1 MARKAEKEKTKDGL
15 KLKIVNPNAAGIDI
29 AYGEMQVCVPE
40 DRDGENNRSFGS
52 FTCDYEEIASWLKA
66 CGITT
71 VAMESTGS
79 YWVGLYFFLEEKGF
93 DVLLANAKDVKNVSG
108 KKTDEA
114 DAEWIMLMHS
124 YGLLKPSFHP
134 DAAARSIRELAR
146 HRDNMLRSA
155 GKEIQ
160 HMQKSLVLM
169 NIKVDTVISDI
180 LGKSGKAIIEAILGG
195 NHDPKSLAQLAD
207 SRCKASRGTI
217 EKSLEG
223 TWDAVHLFE
232 QKQSYDLYKYIHEQ
246 IADCEAEMDRML
258 SNYTEECGMDMTGY
272 KATNKRVAKKNAIS
286 FDAER
291 HAFSMWGVNAME
303 MPGMSLGGLSVLMGE
318 LGSGFVEKF
327 PSAKS
332 FCRWCNLVPNNKISG
347 GKLLSSKVPKQKNR
361 VGQVFRS
368 CANSVKSA
376 KTGLGVYFRRQK
388 SKGGHLQAI
397 VATANK
403 MARMFYTMV
412 ATKKPFDETK
422 VGIDEK
428 TLLQRKITIAQRSLE
443 KLNLRLSVAQG

>member
-1 MARKAEKEKTKDGL
+1 
-15 KLKIVNPNAAGIDI
+15 
-29 AYGEMQVCVPE
+29 MQVCVPE
-40 DRDGENNRSFGS
+40 DRDGENNRCFGS

-79 YWVGLYFFLEEKGF
+79 YWVELYFFLEEKGF

-134 DAAARSIRELAR
+134 DAAARNIRELAR

-180 LGKSGKAIIEAILGG
+180 LGKSGKAIIEAILAG
-195 NHDPKSLAQLAD
+195 NHDP
-207 SRCKASRGTI
+207 
-217 EKSLEG
+217 KSLEG

-232 QKQSYDLYKYIHEQ
+232 LKQSYDLYKYIHTQ
-246 IADCEAEMDRML
+246 IADCEAEMDRLL
-258 SNYTEECGMDMTGY
+258 SDYTDGCGTDMDTY
-272 KATNKRVAKKNAIS
+272 KPTNKRMAKKNAIS

-291 HAFSMWGVNAME
+291 HAFSMWGVNVME
-303 MPGMSLGGLSVLMGE
+303 MSGMSLGALTVLMGE
-318 LGSGFVEKF
+318 LGCGFAEKF

-361 VGQVFRS
+361 VGQAFRQ
-368 CANSVKSA
+368 CANSVKSV

-403 MARMFYTMV
+403 MARIFYTMV
-412 ATKKPFDETK
+412 VTKKPFDEAK
-422 VGIDEK
+422 VGLDEK
-428 TLLQRKITIAQRSLE
+428 ALLQRRIAIAQKNLE

>member
-1 MARKAEKEKTKDGL
+1 
-15 KLKIVNPNAAGIDI
+15 
-29 AYGEMQVCVPE
+29 MQVCVPE
-40 DRDGENNRSFGS
+40 DRDGENNHCFGS

-79 YWVGLYFFLEEKGF
+79 YWVELYFFLEEKGF

-134 DAAARSIRELAR
+134 DAAARNIRELAR

-180 LGKSGKAIIEAILGG
+180 LGKSGKAIIEAILAG
-195 NHDPKSLAQLAD
+195 NHDP
-207 SRCKASRGTI
+207 
-217 EKSLEG
+217 KSLEG

-232 QKQSYDLYKYIHEQ
+232 LKQSYDLYKYIHTQ
-246 IADCEAEMDRML
+246 IADCEAEMDRLL
-258 SNYTEECGMDMTGY
+258 SDYTDGCGTDMDTY
-272 KATNKRVAKKNAIS
+272 KPTNKRVAKKNAIS

-291 HAFSMWGVNAME
+291 HAFSMWGVNVME
-303 MPGMSLGGLSVLMGE
+303 MSGMSLGALTVLMGE
-318 LGSGFVEKF
+318 LGCGFAEKF

-361 VGQVFRS
+361 VGQAFRQ
-368 CANSVKSA
+368 CANSVKSV

-403 MARMFYTMV
+403 MARIFYTMV
-412 ATKKPFDETK
+412 VTKKPFDEAK
-422 VGIDEK
+422 VGLDEK
-428 TLLQRKITIAQRSLE
+428 ALLQRRIAIAQKNLE